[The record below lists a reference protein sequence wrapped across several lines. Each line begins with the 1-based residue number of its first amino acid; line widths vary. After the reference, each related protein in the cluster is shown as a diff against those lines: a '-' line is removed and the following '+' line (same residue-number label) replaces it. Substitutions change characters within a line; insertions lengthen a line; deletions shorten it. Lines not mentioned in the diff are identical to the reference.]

1 MSKLSKTE
9 RQSSLIERLKARL
22 LLAVGLLILSL
33 FLIFAVSTVT
43 YNNQRAINNQIVS
56 IQDDTNGL
64 LRSMLDQETSL
75 RGYISTDNPTFLQ
88 PFTAGRPQYLAYLQ
102 HLKAQ
107 TSNSNF
113 VQTSIALAQV
123 DARAEDWYNNY
134 AQVQIKKIQNGDTT
148 TPRLESMSTLGKNL
162 FDRFRSSITQLQQTS
177 DHDLAKLQSQGN
189 TANRIIV
196 VGIIVITILA
206 IILLIRTFTTFS
218 NNLRQQLNTLS
229 NVTNQLG
236 SGNLAA
242 RVQPLDHYELH
253 QLGQNFNHMAQALQQ
268 QQNILR
274 ERDIL
279 DNILQ
284 LNTTL
289 STSLDL
295 DSLTDS
301 FLKKALPLLDLQ
313 FGALYLYSPENN
325 RLNLATAQGLNS
337 HDVQTTFALGEGTV
351 GHVALTREVLHLKQ
365 PSGDISDDFTIKTT
379 FGFVLPTS
387 LYHLPLSQ
395 GKILLGVLVIGAMAP
410 LSEKA
415 RNVLNVVSIKLSA
428 AISNT
433 QAYQRIQAQAEELE
447 RRGAEQERTNAELSH
462 QRDELT
468 VLNTALE
475 EANRVRSQ
483 FLATMSHELRTPL
496 TAIIG
501 FSQILL
507 RGSELST
514 LTQRQKN
521 SIQRILNNGQHLLAL
536 INDVLDMAK
545 IEAGQMDVS
554 YREINVKELLSS
566 VVEETQSLATQ
577 RKLTL
582 TYAVEEGIDQFETD
596 PTKLRQ
602 ILFNLVSNALKFT
615 PQGSVTITATS
626 ALDAE
631 YIVIAVKDTGIGIAP
646 EIQERIFDAF
656 YQADSS
662 DTRQYG
668 GTGLGL
674 SIVRQLTHL
683 LGGKLEVQ
691 STSGQGS
698 TFTLTLPRHKRT
710 TQPEAESLRLYS
722 IPASSPTLGPSS
734 GELVA
739 LPTSNGTEDPKRS
752 LILAVDDNPDI
763 LSLITSALENSQYKV
778 VCVHDPSKV
787 ISLAQKLRPHAVTLD
802 VMMPGTNGWQLL
814 HQLKTNPVT
823 ANIPVIMLTVVADSS
838 TGKVLGADKYL
849 VKPIERD
856 VLLRTLDELNPD
868 HDSSTQAS

>member
-1 MSKLSKTE
+1 MNKLSKTE
-9 RQSSLIERLKARL
+9 RQSSLIERLKGRL

-33 FLIFAVSTVT
+33 FLIFAISTVT
-43 YNNQRAINNQIVS
+43 YNNQRAINNQTVS
-56 IQDDTNGL
+56 IQNDTNGL

-75 RGYISTDNPTFLQ
+75 RGYISTDNTTFLQ

-134 AQVQIKKIQNGDTT
+134 AQVQIKRIESGDTT
-148 TPRLESMSTLGKNL
+148 TPRLESTSTFGKNL
-162 FDRFRSSITQLQQTS
+162 FDRFRSSIAQLQQTS
-177 DHDLAKLQSQGN
+177 DHDLANLQSQGN
-189 TANRIIV
+189 TFDRIV
-196 VGIIVITILA
+196 VIGILIITLLA
-206 IILLIRTFTTFS
+206 IILLIRTFTTFA
-218 NNLRQQLNTLS
+218 NTLRQQLATLS
-229 NVTNQLG
+229 NTTNQLG
-236 SGNLAA
+236 SGNLSA
-242 RVQPLDHYELH
+242 RVQPLDHYELN
-253 QLGQNFNHMAQALQQ
+253 QLGQNFNRMAQALQQ
-268 QQNILR
+268 QQNILK

-279 DNILQ
+279 ESILQ

-289 STSLDL
+289 TTSLDL
-295 DSLTDS
+295 DSLTSS
-301 FLKKALPLLDLQ
+301 FLNKALPLLDLQ

-337 HDVQTTFALGEGTV
+337 NDIQTTFALGEGTV
-351 GHVALTREVLHLKQ
+351 GRAALTRETLHLKQ
-365 PSGDISDDFTIKTT
+365 PSSDTAENFTIKTT

-395 GKILLGVLVIGAMAP
+395 GKTLLGVLVVGAMAP

-433 QAYQRIQAQAEELE
+433 QAYQRIQAQADELE
-447 RRGAEQERTNAELSH
+447 RRGAEQEQTNAELRH

-468 VLNTALE
+468 ILNAALE

-507 RGSELST
+507 RGSELSN

-545 IEAGQMDVS
+545 IEAGQMDIS
-554 YREINVKELLSS
+554 YSEINVKELLSS

-577 RKLTL
+577 RKLIL
-582 TYAVEEGIDQFETD
+582 TYAVEEGVDQIETD

-615 PQGSVTITATS
+615 P
-626 ALDAE
+626 
-631 YIVIAVKDTGIGIAP
+631 
-646 EIQERIFDAF
+646 
-656 YQADSS
+656 
-662 DTRQYG
+662 
-668 GTGLGL
+668 
-674 SIVRQLTHL
+674 
-683 LGGKLEVQ
+683 
-691 STSGQGS
+691 
-698 TFTLTLPRHKRT
+698 
-710 TQPEAESLRLYS
+710 
-722 IPASSPTLGPSS
+722 
-734 GELVA
+734 
-739 LPTSNGTEDPKRS
+739 
-752 LILAVDDNPDI
+752 
-763 LSLITSALENSQYKV
+763 
-778 VCVHDPSKV
+778 
-787 ISLAQKLRPHAVTLD
+787 
-802 VMMPGTNGWQLL
+802 
-814 HQLKTNPVT
+814 
-823 ANIPVIMLTVVADSS
+823 
-838 TGKVLGADKYL
+838 
-849 VKPIERD
+849 
-856 VLLRTLDELNPD
+856 
-868 HDSSTQAS
+868 